1 MATIS
6 AVVDNYIVDGYLEDQ
21 GDYFNGPARITFT
34 SSIAA
39 DVILRS
45 TVNGG
50 SIQWDECGTW
60 ETWLRN
66 RWQPGIFDSVSLT
79 ASSTGVCTRSTSVSA
94 DLLSGASADPNAI
107 WGPTVNPQMSFTSS
121 STGNCTFSSSASA
134 STVFTVSAFGGKI
147 LAGTVSGDIVIT
159 ASATGERKP
168 GGTATAPITLTTDA
182 SGVVRLSAYASPQ
195 ITLTATGTGNLTFFG
210 VVNAPIDLGLIIQGG
225 LVVPS
230 PNDAT
235 TFQVK
240 SETRI
245 HLVELDQV
253 NDDAGAHLGHEYFKI
268 PFKDGETRVFT
279 VLVDTREATIKSET
293 REQPME
299 VH

>member
-6 AVVDNYIVDGYLEDQ
+6 GVIDNYIVDGYLEDQ
-21 GDYFNGPARITFT
+21 GDYFNGSARIELT

-39 DVILRS
+39 DVILQS
-45 TVNGG
+45 AVNGG

-66 RWQPGIFDSVSLT
+66 RWEPGIFDSVSLT

-121 STGNCTFSSSASA
+121 STGNCTFSSSANA
-134 STVFTVSAFGGKI
+134 STVFTVNAFGGKI

-168 GGTATAPITLTTDA
+168 GGTATAPITLTTDV
-182 SGVVRLSAYASPQ
+182 SGVVRISANASPQ
-195 ITLTATGTGNLTFFG
+195 ITLTATGNGNLTFYG
-210 VVNAPIDLGLIIQGG
+210 VATAPIDLGLTIQGG

-235 TFQVK
+235 TFEVK

-253 NDDAGAHLGHEYFKI
+253 NDEAGQHLGHEYFKI
-268 PFKDGETRVFT
+268 PLRDGETRVFT